1 MFVDAVHQKAV
12 LFGWFLHKIMIPADT
27 QLKEVKP
34 GLQRLKEGSASV
46 QLLWQPGQ
54 ASVSYLMTLP
64 ACPSCSFDFSYN
76 WRDTWRYSIQSSGQE
91 DHALNPIFPHLLG
104 TSEIIWLPMWFSP
117 QNNNAFLGYATAFAI
132 SSVEKYPK
140 KPHTTNKK
148 HRCPSAPK
156 QQQQN
161 PPHHELFSSSVID
174 DCVCCGV

>member
-12 LFGWFLHKIMIPADT
+12 VFGWFLHKIMIPADT

-76 WRDTWRYSIQSSGQE
+76 EGIPGGIVFSHQARKIMHLTPSFHVSWGILKSF
-91 DHALNPIFPHLLG
+91 DHLCDFLHR
-104 TSEIIWLPMWFSP
+104 IIMPF
-117 QNNNAFLGYATAFAI
+117 
-132 SSVEKYPK
+132 
-140 KPHTTNKK
+140 
-148 HRCPSAPK
+148 
-156 QQQQN
+156 
-161 PPHHELFSSSVID
+161 
-174 DCVCCGV
+174 